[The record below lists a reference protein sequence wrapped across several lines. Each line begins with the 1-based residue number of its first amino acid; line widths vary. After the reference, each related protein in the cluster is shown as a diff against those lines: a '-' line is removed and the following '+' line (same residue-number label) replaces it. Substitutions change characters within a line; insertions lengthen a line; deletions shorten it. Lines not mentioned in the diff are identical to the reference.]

1 MADSE
6 NNVDDIFELDR
17 IRRLIDLMKEHG
29 LTEVDLRQGDQQI
42 RLARADER
50 PVVGTSFPAMIPTVP
65 QPIAPQPIA
74 PAPVATSPPA
84 EVESSQPVDDE
95 NIITIKAPMVGTF
108 YCRPNPNADAY
119 VKVGDHVNEDTT
131 ICIIEA
137 MKVFNEIPAEVSGRV
152 VAILV
157 DDDEPLEFGKPLFK
171 IDTSN

>member
-1 MADSE
+1 MVDSK
-6 NNVDDIFELDR
+6 NSVDDIFELDR

-29 LTEVDLRQGDQQI
+29 LTEVDLQQGDQQI
-42 RLARADER
+42 RLAR
-50 PVVGTSFPAMIPTVP
+50 GTETPLTGAAFPTMIPA
-65 QPIAPQPIA
+65 APQPIA
-74 PAPVATSPPA
+74 PAPATTPA
-84 EVESSQPVDDE
+84 ATEADSSQPADDE
-95 NIITIKAPMVGTF
+95 NIVTINAPMVGTF
-108 YCRPNPNADAY
+108 YSRPNPNADSY
-119 VKVGDHVNEDTT
+119 VKVGDHVSKDTT